1 MSELCNAPRRAF
13 PFSMKAMVCLGGMPR
28 TDDRMALWRFL
39 TALVCT
45 RKLLCFSLLNALK
58 SSP

>member
-1 MSELCNAPRRAF
+1 
-13 PFSMKAMVCLGGMPR
+13 MPR

-39 TALVCT
+39 TALAYACN
-45 RKLLCFSLLNALK
+45 LLCFSLLNALK